1 MNRITSISHSVATKK
16 RTKKSIYTWFT
27 GSTLIVLLIAVLVL
41 NGRISTASS
50 HEITQSFP
58 LAYDATGAMLDAVVF
73 PTYADQRIQSPFAQF
88 DASAAMLDA
97 VVFSHQVRPAL
108 QGLAYDA
115 TGAMLGAVVFPTDA
129 DQQVSIPTTQ
139 GLIYDATG
147 AMLDAVV
154 FKHQVRPALQG
165 LAYDATGAM
174 LNAVVFPTYA
184 DQQVNIPT
192 SQGLAYDATGAML
205 DAVVFTHQ
213 VRPVSYPLWYDA
225 TEAMLEAVVFP
236 KFPE

>member
-1 MNRITSISHSVATKK
+1 MDKITSMPHSAAVKNRA
-16 RTKKSIYTWFT
+16 KKSIYAWLT
-27 GSTLIVLLIAVLVL
+27 GSTLIVLLTAFLVL

-58 LAYDATGAMLDAVVF
+58 VAYDATGAMLNAVVF
-73 PTYADQRIQSPFAQF
+73 PTYADQRIQSSLAQY

-97 VVFSHQVRPAL
+97 VVFS
-108 QGLAYDA
+108 
-115 TGAMLGAVVFPTDA
+115 
-129 DQQVSIPTTQ
+129 
-139 GLIYDATG
+139 
-147 AMLDAVV
+147 
-154 FKHQVRPALQG
+154 HQVRPALQG

-225 TEAMLEAVVFP
+225 TGAMLEAVVFP